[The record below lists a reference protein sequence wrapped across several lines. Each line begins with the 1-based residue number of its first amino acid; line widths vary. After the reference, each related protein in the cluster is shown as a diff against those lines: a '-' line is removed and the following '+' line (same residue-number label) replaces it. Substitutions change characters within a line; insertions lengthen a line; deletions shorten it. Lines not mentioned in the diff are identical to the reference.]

1 VKRRSFLAIAGAFA
15 AATVGSLAVIRT
27 AGMGHFGGQL
37 ARLDWFGLQPATRL
51 RYRYRWL
58 DIEPAAFTSYVAD
71 YQRHFGRLDR
81 FSIPQ
86 PRFFTQFLLSTNFF
100 SARRAQGRPVAYTS
114 FYAPGATPCFNPLAQ
129 APPSDAELRAGRATA
144 IIWESAAE
152 GRGRPSSL

>member
-1 VKRRSFLAIAGAFA
+1 MNRRSFLAIAGAFA
-15 AATVGSLAVIRT
+15 AAAVGSLAVIRT
-27 AGMGHFGGQL
+27 AGVGRLGGQL

-58 DIEPAAFTSYVAD
+58 DIEPAAFNSYLAD

-86 PRFFTQFLLSTNFF
+86 PSFFSQFLLSTSFF
-100 SARRAQGRPVAYTS
+100 STRRAPGTPVAYAS

-129 APPSDAELRAGRATA
+129 APPSDAELSRQ
-144 IIWESAAE
+144 SV
-152 GRGRPSSL
+152 

>member
-1 VKRRSFLAIAGAFA
+1 MNRRSFLAIAGAFA
-15 AATVGSLAVIRT
+15 AAAVGSLAVIRT
-27 AGMGHFGGQL
+27 AGVGRLGGQL

-58 DIEPAAFTSYVAD
+58 DIEPAAFNSYLAD

-86 PRFFTQFLLSTNFF
+86 PSFFSQFLLSTNFF
-100 SARRAQGRPVAYTS
+100 STRRAPGTPVAYAS

-129 APPSDAELRAGRATA
+129 APPSDAELSRQ
-144 IIWESAAE
+144 SV
-152 GRGRPSSL
+152 